1 MAYEWCRLYNKII
14 NNQTMRGMPGDWFRA
29 WVFLMVLA
37 NKGSERGIVPVDDRD
52 GLANLLCLK
61 PGELEPFMDKL
72 ASVGMAQQREDGSIE
87 LSNFRELQYD
97 FPSQLPERV
106 EERKSKAKTRKR
118 SSSENKRGTSV
129 ERVGNECGTS
139 AEQAGH
145 KPGTPYRLQ
154 TTDIST
160 PPTPPGGEGVLADNC
175 PEQFVVFWNAY
186 PHKREKNSAFKA
198 WEKALSEG
206 TSPDD
211 LIAAAKGYAAA
222 NPGKAQKYFK
232 FPANFI
238 EGGDWAEYIGA
249 TAMPAN
255 DSPKEVAG
263 RYIPSAEETRAYLR
277 SLQVSNDG

>member
-1 MAYEWCRLYNKII
+1 MHVNPRMNLGK
-14 NNQTMRGMPGDWFRA
+14 RR
-29 WVFLMVLA
+29 
-37 NKGSERGIVPVDDRD
+37 KGS
-52 GLANLLCLK
+52 ANS
-61 PGELEPFMDKL
+61 E
-72 ASVGMAQQREDGSIE
+72 
-87 LSNFRELQYD
+87 N
-97 FPSQLPERV
+97 
-106 EERKSKAKTRKR
+106 RKR
-118 SSSENKRGTSV
+118 VTSRPCHAPV
-129 ERVGNECGTS
+129 TRDNDECH
-139 AEQAGH
+139 AGVTRESR
-145 KPGTPYRLQ
+145 PQ
-154 TTDIST
+154 DIRDKSIYST
-160 PPTPPGGEGVLADNC
+160 PPTPPGGDGVLADNC